1 MADFYSSYWGNN
13 YSPRIRLSVSVAN
26 LNGNTARVTWILDYV
41 TSGYAAYTNGIARAW
56 SVNID
61 GQVRSG
67 SYNINGV
74 SSTTRISSGT
84 IDVARGTSTRNIS
97 CSASLNFDVTWNGSY
112 SGSRSASGSLGVE
125 RKVSYTVSFN
135 ANGGTGAPGS
145 QTRWYGEVIYLSSA
159 RPTRTGYIF
168 QGWAKSPNG
177 RVEYNPGSAYGLD
190 ANTTLYAIWS
200 PETYT
205 ISFNANGG
213 SGAPGNQ
220 TKTYGQTLTLSSTR
234 PTRTNYN
241 FIGWGTSSGST
252 SAAYQ
257 PGGSYTSNGNATLYA
272 VWQLAY
278 TPPRITNTKADRCN
292 SGGTLSE
299 SGTYVKVSFSWATDY
314 NVSAIY
320 IRHKVSTSSS
330 WTTTTVSASGKT
342 GSVSQVIGSNGINTE
357 YVYNIQIEIRDSN
370 GSSITGLDVPAMSYI
385 IDFKAGGRGVAIGK
399 PATEDGV
406 FDVNLNIKGRNGMPI
421 GYFAYQY
428 IGDINQAL
436 TSGIYL
442 FDNSTINQPNGMKGW
457 GYLEVIVASVSPTH
471 NNSTNWIWQRFYSTH
486 GHAYERLKVNSG
498 GWTPWKGF
506 DNYFDSRMNATFDG
520 KFDTRFNQTMQVVD
534 KGSVGLPYGVVANA
548 HRYGKIVNLAV
559 GRQIKTWNDVAE
571 NNLASERLP
580 DWAIPSQ
587 QQTLVLQRNAGSFVS
602 EKPTIIHLYNDGTIR
617 WTSQTTGQH
626 IFTGSVTYFAK
637 N

>member
-1 MADFYSSYWGNN
+1 MADFYSSHWGNN

-41 TSGYAAYTNGIARAW
+41 ASGYAAYTNGIARAW

-84 IDVARGTSTRNIS
+84 IDVARGTSARNIS

-145 QTRWYGEVIYLSSA
+145 QTRWYGEVIYLSSV

-168 QGWAKSPNG
+168 QGWAKSPSG

-278 TPPRITNTKADRCN
+278 TPPRITNIQADRCN

-330 WTTTTVSASGKT
+330 WTTTTVSASGKV
-342 GSVSQVIGSNGINTE
+342 GSVSQVIGSNGISTE
-357 YVYNIQIEIRDSN
+357 YTYNIQIEVRDSN
-370 GSSITGLDVPAMSYI
+370 GSSIIGRDVGPMLYT
-385 IDFKAGGRGVAIGK
+385 IDFKSGGKGVAIGK
-399 PATEDGV
+399 PATSDNLFEVNFPTRFTGGIDYVYIPSGQ
-406 FDVNLNIKGRNGMPI
+406 NLNNYKTPGFYYNPTNTEVANISNTPVNDAFTLEVSKHAGVKQTFTRYNYDQPRTWMRNYFNGTWGAWFEI
-421 GYFAYQY
+421 VLANQFNGYF
-428 IGDINQAL
+428 
-436 TSGIYL
+436 
-442 FDNSTINQPNGMKGW
+442 DN
-457 GYLEVIVASVSPTH
+457 
-471 NNSTNWIWQRFYSTH
+471 
-486 GHAYERLKVNSG
+486 
-498 GWTPWKGF
+498 
-506 DNYFDSRMNATFDG
+506 RMNATFDS
-520 KFDTRFNQTMQVVD
+520 KFNNRIHKKLWTGILKKGQTVNVPNFSKYKLVACQP
-534 KGSVGLPYGVVANA
+534 GSDGILLVGY
-548 HRYGKIVNLAV
+548 
-559 GRQIKTWNDVAE
+559 KTDILN
-571 NNLASERLP
+571 
-580 DWAIPSQ
+580 
-587 QQTLVLQRNAGSFVS
+587 G
-602 EKPTIIHLYNDGTIR
+602 G
-617 WTSQTTGQH
+617 TTGQVH
-626 IFTGSVTYFAK
+626 LSAGTGAGGWYNVSFKYNGDSVTYSDGG
-637 N
+637 NILTNIIGII

>member
-1 MADFYSSYWGNN
+1 MADFYSSHWGNN

-41 TSGYAAYTNGIARAW
+41 ASGYAAYTNGIARAW

-84 IDVARGTSTRNIS
+84 IDVARGTSARNIS

-145 QTRWYGEVIYLSSA
+145 QTRWYGEVIYLSSV

-168 QGWAKSPNG
+168 QGWAKSPSG

-278 TPPRITNTKADRCN
+278 TPPRITNIQADRCN

-330 WTTTTVSASGKT
+330 WTTTTVSASGKV
-342 GSVSQVIGSNGINTE
+342 GSVSQVIGSNGISTE
-357 YVYNIQIEIRDSN
+357 YTYNIQIEVRDSN
-370 GSSITGLDVPAMSYI
+370 GSSIIGRDVGPMLYT
-385 IDFKAGGRGVAIGK
+385 IDFKSGGKGVAIGK
-399 PATEDGV
+399 PATSDNLFEVNFPTRFTGGIDYVYIPSGQ
-406 FDVNLNIKGRNGMPI
+406 NLNNYKTPGFYYNPTNTEVANISNTPVNDAFTLEVSKHAGVKQTFTRYNYDQPRTWMRNYFNGTWGAWFEI
-421 GYFAYQY
+421 VLANQFNGYF
-428 IGDINQAL
+428 
-436 TSGIYL
+436 
-442 FDNSTINQPNGMKGW
+442 DN
-457 GYLEVIVASVSPTH
+457 
-471 NNSTNWIWQRFYSTH
+471 
-486 GHAYERLKVNSG
+486 
-498 GWTPWKGF
+498 
-506 DNYFDSRMNATFDG
+506 RMNATFDS
-520 KFDTRFNQTMQVVD
+520 KFNNRIHKKLWTGTLKKGQTVNVPNFSKYKLVACQP
-534 KGSVGLPYGVVANA
+534 GSDGILLVGY
-548 HRYGKIVNLAV
+548 
-559 GRQIKTWNDVAE
+559 KTDILN
-571 NNLASERLP
+571 
-580 DWAIPSQ
+580 
-587 QQTLVLQRNAGSFVS
+587 G
-602 EKPTIIHLYNDGTIR
+602 G
-617 WTSQTTGQH
+617 TTGQVH
-626 IFTGSVTYFAK
+626 LSAGTGAGGWYNVSFKYNGDSVTYSDGG
-637 N
+637 NILTNIIGII